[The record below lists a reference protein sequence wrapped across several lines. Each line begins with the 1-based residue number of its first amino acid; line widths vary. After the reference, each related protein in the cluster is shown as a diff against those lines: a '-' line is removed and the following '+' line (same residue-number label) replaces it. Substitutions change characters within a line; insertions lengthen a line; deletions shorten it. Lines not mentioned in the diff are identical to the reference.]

1 MVLVHEI
8 RDEDEEFESQL
19 VRNDS
24 IDDYTTDDE
33 DYYYEET
40 EDFEGGY
47 GQSSNRFSKFI
58 TGLIPISFR
67 SRISIWSRKA
77 LKLSLNFAKL
87 TGHAAWIL
95 TTSLLL
101 VGLPLLYAYDR
112 EKSLVEYEKEQ
123 QRFTPPVVSSS

>member
-40 EDFEGGY
+40 EDFEGGSRY
-47 GQSSNRFSKFI
+47 LSVPAFQS
-58 TGLIPISFR
+58 G
-67 SRISIWSRKA
+67 
-77 LKLSLNFAKL
+77 
-87 TGHAAWIL
+87 
-95 TTSLLL
+95 
-101 VGLPLLYAYDR
+101 
-112 EKSLVEYEKEQ
+112 
-123 QRFTPPVVSSS
+123 PVKP

>member
-1 MVLVHEI
+1 MVIVHEI

-33 DYYYEET
+33 DNYYEET
-40 EDFEGGY
+40 EDFEGY
-47 GQSSNRFSKFI
+47 GQSNRFSKFI
-58 TGLIPISFR
+58 TSLIPISFR

-77 LKLSLNFAKL
+77 LNLSLNFAKL
-87 TGHAAWIL
+87 TGQAAWIL

-101 VGLPLLYAYDR
+101 IGLPLLYAYDR